1 VRYLFNKFM
10 PNNQVAN
17 KSINQLS
24 KTSENIAHIITS
36 MQSTLHED
44 SKKCSFAFFGI
55 FYKSI

>member
-1 VRYLFNKFM
+1 M